1 MRLTLLA
8 AGGMLAI
15 TLATAAKAQPE
26 HVWAEGFVPNL
37 ATQTE
42 LASATPEPRRD
53 SRRGSGGH
61 SPVHRL
67 GSLTSRA
74 RQSMCGSRMRG
85 CALISFSRS
94 GFVFIPHSPAFDG
107 MPA

>member
-42 LASATPEPRRD
+42 LASATPEPRRE
-53 SRRGSGGH
+53 SRRLFCLSQATIA
-61 SPVHRL
+61 S
-67 GSLTSRA
+67 
-74 RQSMCGSRMRG
+74 
-85 CALISFSRS
+85 SFSCS
-94 GFVFIPHSPAFDG
+94 
-107 MPA
+107 